1 MSKTG
6 GVTQRVQDA
15 CFEESFTKLWRP
27 QTWLPLSLQPCAKG
41 PSPSPAPSPS
51 SLGTS
56 FCVSRLLRIPHS
68 HLHPHTQAISFFH
81 QFPSCQWLSL
91 YLLLLLFSLPL
102 SPQPQPWPHRPYA
115 KGSVVPRSL
124 QVHWPPLLISRAK
137 SHSPQGNT
145 AAAWLD
151 GDTKKKNSLSR
162 NSLFSQQTQR
172 EYFGAFET
180 QHFRQ
185 KHLEEPPRTK
195 CFLLS
200 KPVSSP

>member
-6 GVTQRVQDA
+6 GVTQRLQDA
-15 CFEESFTKLWRP
+15 CFKESFTKLWRP

-41 PSPSPAPSPS
+41 PSPSPVPSPS

-56 FCVSRLLRIPHS
+56 FCVSCLLRIPHS

-81 QFPSCQWLSL
+81 QFPSWQWLSL

-102 SPQPQPWPHRPYA
+102 SPQPQPRPHCPHA

-124 QVHWPPLLISRAK
+124 QVHWPPLLVSRAK

-145 AAAWLD
+145 AVAWLD
-151 GDTKKKNSLSR
+151 GDTKKKQPLKKQSFLST
-162 NSLFSQQTQR
+162 NPEGVFGGFWNIALQTKTSR
-172 EYFGAFET
+172 RA
-180 QHFRQ
+180 
-185 KHLEEPPRTK
+185 
-195 CFLLS
+195 S
-200 KPVSSP
+200 